1 MGGYFA
7 VYTLLVGVAWDL
19 HQSKKVR
26 TRRRGILGMN
36 MNTEIM

>member
-1 MGGYFA
+1 MAGSMK
-7 VYTLLVGVAWDL
+7 DII
-19 HQSKKVR
+19 QSKKVR